1 MRGVWLLHADTLQPA
16 VRFGGSFPVYDA
28 TVSNRPRHRPHVLVE
43 TDEHDH
49 CALPVLYSWT
59 ALCEKNGRIQ
69 RLDTASLQLLTS
81 VTWHQFS
88 YDSATV
94 MLPVSAPISLIPYQS
109 YPHIACRQTGR
120 WTSTWAYL
128 LLPCATDSTRSRLQL
143 KYRPIGPIIV
153 DGKWSCN
160 NFDSL
165 LYLSLFCVHV
175 GLCQL
180 NNTK

>member
-1 MRGVWLLHADTLQPA
+1 MICSNLAPPLLVINLMRGVWLLHADTLQPA

-94 MLPVSAPISLIPYQS
+94 MLPVSAPISLIPNTN
-109 YPHIACRQTGR
+109 HIH
-120 WTSTWAYL
+120 TSRVDRPAGERR
-128 LLPCATDSTRSRLQL
+128 PGHICHFRVQPTRLAPDCSWS
-143 KYRPIGPIIV
+143 IG
-153 DGKWSCN
+153 
-160 NFDSL
+160 L
-165 LYLSLFCVHV
+165 
-175 GLCQL
+175 GL
-180 NNTK
+180 